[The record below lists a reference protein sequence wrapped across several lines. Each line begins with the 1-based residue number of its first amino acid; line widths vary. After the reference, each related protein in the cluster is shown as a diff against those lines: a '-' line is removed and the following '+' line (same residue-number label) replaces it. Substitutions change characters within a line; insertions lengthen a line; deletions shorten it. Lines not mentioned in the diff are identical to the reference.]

1 MKDPGWK
8 QRTAE
13 TRQAPP
19 PPPPVRAG
27 TAAVAPAP
35 TGDVD
40 DEAPYLAAWLSYR
53 RRWREIWVT
62 GVLGW
67 LTLAALVWILPRF
80 QWGETVLSAL
90 FPIWGMTWF
99 AGTLV
104 ALLRLVAFSC
114 PRCGRTYFNPLV
126 TPMAQM
132 KCRSCGLRKFH
143 VDDRGT
149 SLYRLLR
156 LRERERE

>member
-1 MKDPGWK
+1 MRDPSWM
-8 QRTAE
+8 QRPAQH
-13 TRQAPP
+13 RGMPP
-19 PPPPVRAG
+19 PPPPVPAGAAAAAEVRA
-27 TAAVAPAP
+27 
-35 TGDVD
+35 GDVD
-40 DEAPYLAAWLSYR
+40 DEAPYLAAWLAYR
-53 RRWREIWVT
+53 KRWREIWIS

-67 LTLAALVWILPRF
+67 LVIAALVALLPRF
-80 QWGETVLSAL
+80 AWGETVLSAL
-90 FPIWGMTWF
+90 FPIWGMVWF
-99 AGTLV
+99 VGTMIT
-104 ALLRLVAFSC
+104 ALRLVGFSC

-156 LRERERE
+156 LRGRTQT